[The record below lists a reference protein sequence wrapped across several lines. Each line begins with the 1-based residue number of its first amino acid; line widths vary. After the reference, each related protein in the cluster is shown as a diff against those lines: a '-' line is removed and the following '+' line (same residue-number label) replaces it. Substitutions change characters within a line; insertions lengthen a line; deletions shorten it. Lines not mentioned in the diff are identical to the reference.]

1 MSTRDD
7 VLGRAASAP
16 SRAGSVAAA
25 VLQRVG
31 ILPMLIIVL
40 FVYFGLRQP
49 RFVSVINL
57 YTVLT
62 QSVYVIVITLAQTVV
77 LLTGGFDLSV
87 GSSVALTSIVVGQI
101 LVAHTSSIGT
111 GIVLGSLAGLGVG
124 TAIGVINGGII
135 SLFGVSPFIVTLA
148 MLSMAAGAAL
158 IQSGGVPVFGLPDAF
173 AATLSTGTLFGIPV
187 PWLVTAIILAALY
200 VVLNWTRVG
209 RYIYALGGNMEA
221 ARLSGVPVRFYLWLT
236 YILAG
241 AVVGIGGVMLTA
253 RVGSGEPTLGAELP
267 LESIAAAVVGGV
279 SLRGGEGTL
288 TGATLGAIFFVFL
301 RNGMDLIGISSYVQ
315 MVITGLILILAII
328 VDRYIHR

>member
-1 MSTRDD
+1 MSTGDD

-16 SRAGSVAAA
+16 SRAGSVAAD

-31 ILPMLIIVL
+31 ILPILIIVL

-62 QSVYVIVITLAQTVV
+62 QSAYVIVITLAQTVV

-101 LVAHTSSIGT
+101 LVGHANSVGA

-124 TAIGVINGGII
+124 TAIGVVNGGLI
-135 SLFGVSPFIVTLA
+135 SLFSVSPFIVTLA

-173 AATLSTGTLFGIPV
+173 AAMLSTGTLLGIPV
-187 PWLVTAIILAALY
+187 PWLVTAVILAALY
-200 VVLNWTRVG
+200 VVLNWTRIG

-241 AVVGIGGVMLTA
+241 AIVGIGGVMLTA

-288 TGATLGAIFFVFL
+288 AGATLGAIFFVFL